1 MFDLRSNLN
10 IFVYTHLIRAVRDRQ
25 KTPSLR
31 MLTSSKENSVA
42 QKLRNSTAPTK
53 CSLNL
58 CRLRRLNLYIFKIK
72 DCQHLHIQ
80 KTIIYKSTVENS
92 KSG

>member
-10 IFVYTHLIRAVRDRQ
+10 IFVYTHLIRAVIERRH
-25 KTPSLR
+25 LR

-42 QKLRNSTAPTK
+42 QKLRNSAAPTK